1 MLEKIVKKVKKIF
14 SSKMFL
20 IHPSWSTAVPKHPPG
35 PRQSFSTILHPQ
47 NKFQNFFEKSKFRP
61 QNPFLEG
68 WLPHELEKRVWEV
81 HEKANLFFNFDLQVK
96 LDQGSK
102 VWDHI
107 QLSVIRICDTRLT
120 FEKNHFLTPSCEQTF
135 KNMLKTSIFQA
146 FLACF

>member
-1 MLEKIVKKVKKIF
+1 MLEKIVKKVKKFF

-20 IHPSWSTAVPKHPPG
+20 IHPSWSRAVPKHPPG

-81 HEKANLFFNFDLQVK
+81 HEKANLFFNF
-96 LDQGSK
+96 
-102 VWDHI
+102 
-107 QLSVIRICDTRLT
+107 
-120 FEKNHFLTPSCEQTF
+120 
-135 KNMLKTSIFQA
+135 A
-146 FLACF
+146 F